1 MSDVFTFSFSHLGT
15 GLIARYQ
22 CKGAKHIAPFHLD
35 YYPHH
40 ATALGLLFLFH
51 GLLSPP
57 FLTDKWVRVSPG
69 YPVKGR
75 HECFREMTA
84 WQDRLQKHSIKA
96 QSGNDVGKPMRSQYI
111 ISVRIV

>member
-1 MSDVFTFSFSHLGT
+1 MLDIPIFSFSHLGT

-40 ATALGLLFLFH
+40 ATALWLLYLFH
-51 GLLSPP
+51 GHYSFTS
-57 FLTDKWVRVSPG
+57 FLRASPG
-69 YPVKGR
+69 CPVKGR